1 MIFLWLALFTLYL
14 LSAAVI
20 VPKAQQKAYHAA
32 PKDWQFWFGH
42 ILFYAVPFSWLWPHD
57 DPTPLA
63 LLLALTLILYG
74 GTLAIWAMV
83 SNPYFSP
90 AIVRPDTII
99 ATGAYR
105 LCNHPGYTGFA
116 MLAVGTWLLI
126 GAMWGLIPLA
136 GYLGLLMWRSRR
148 ESEILAGLD
157 TLQE

>member
-1 MIFLWLALFTLYL
+1 MIFLWLALFALYL

-32 PKDWQFWFGH
+32 PKDWQFWLCH
-42 ILFYAVPFSWLWPHD
+42 ILFYAVPLSWLWPHD
-57 DPTPLA
+57 DPSPMM

-90 AIVRPDTII
+90 AMVRPDTII

-105 LCNHPGYTGFA
+105 WKWLKHPGYVGFA
-116 MLAVGTWLLI
+116 MLATGTWLMI
-126 GAMWGLIPLA
+126 GASWGLIPLA
-136 GYLGLLMWRSRR
+136 GYLTLLTVRAYQ
-148 ESEILAGLD
+148 ESQLLNR
-157 TLQE
+157 